1 MGDDSG
7 ENFNLKHKSSLNG
20 TSKKRK
26 GRILNKKLAT
36 NKYRYNSSSSS
47 KRKKRDFSSSFNDS
61 RNHQSN
67 FKSIQKG
74 IENILNSDAL
84 FGEDQEKDKQNKR
97 LPKELEEDDDSND
110 NFKLEKEE
118 PETTGT
124 CNKKKA
130 KALINCFRSFA
141 MKPK

>member
-1 MGDDSG
+1 MGA
-7 ENFNLKHKSSLNG
+7 K
-20 TSKKRK
+20 
-26 GRILNKKLAT
+26 

-47 KRKKRDFSSSFNDS
+47 KRKKRDFSSSFSDS
-61 RNHQSN
+61 KNHQSN

-97 LPKELEEDDDSND
+97 LPKELEDDDYSND
-110 NFKLEKEE
+110 TLGLEKEKG
-118 PETTGT
+118 PETNGT

-130 KALINCFRSFA
+130 
-141 MKPK
+141 

>member
-1 MGDDSG
+1 MGA
-7 ENFNLKHKSSLNG
+7 K
-20 TSKKRK
+20 
-26 GRILNKKLAT
+26 
-36 NKYRYNSSSSS
+36 NKYRYNGGSSS
-47 KRKKRDFSSSFNDS
+47 KRKKRDFGPSFNDS

-97 LPKELEEDDDSND
+97 LPKELEDDDYSND
-110 NFKLEKEE
+110 TLGLEKGKG
-118 PETTGT
+118 PETNGT